1 MEFVLFLLSLYFFY
15 FYFFFPT
22 QCLLLIPKVKKN
34 QAGAGI
40 LVSVGS
46 AQSAVVGT
54 GCVQL

>member
-1 MEFVLFLLSLYFFY
+1 MEFVLFLLSLYFLFI
-15 FYFFFPT
+15 YFFSPT
-22 QCLLLIPKVKKN
+22 QCHLLIPKVKKN

-54 GCVQL
+54 GCI